1 MTSVAEANEA
11 LLHAGKKCSTI
22 TALDPGRLEKLG
34 QISQKTKLTAAI
46 PYTLSRWE
54 APLAHPG
61 RGHIKIDSNVV
72 ERSIIRNSFCSSGG
86 GAEHWSVIVSLGDR
100 RDWPDSLKLRP
111 SSQTL

>member
-1 MTSVAEANEA
+1 MTSVADRPTSA

-72 ERSIIRNSFCSSGG
+72 ERSIQPITQLFLQLRRWRR
-86 GAEHWSVIVSLGDR
+86 ALGSHR
-100 RDWPDSLKLRP
+100 VAG
-111 SSQTL
+111 